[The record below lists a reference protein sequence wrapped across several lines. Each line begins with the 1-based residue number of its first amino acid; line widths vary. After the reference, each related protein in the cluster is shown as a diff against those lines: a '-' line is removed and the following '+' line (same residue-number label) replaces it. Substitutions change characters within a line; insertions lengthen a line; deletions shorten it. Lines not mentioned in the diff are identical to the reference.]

1 VNDAR
6 RNNRRV
12 GLAVIAIFAVIALFV
27 VRLVDIQVVRA
38 ADLNS
43 DSLSKRSVE
52 QVTYG
57 SRGNIVDSSG
67 QVLADSVDRFDITAS
82 PLLVDPFDREAK
94 DGKSVEVSV
103 EEAISELSVATG
115 VPVADVTTA
124 LTEKPEANFAY
135 VAKSVTLETLQA
147 VRKLGIPWTYDV
159 LHPSRTY
166 PNGAVAGNL
175 VGFIGTDGPQAGLEL
190 SLNSCVKSSQ
200 GSATYE
206 RGADGIRIP
215 GSTITAKEPKDGGTL
230 RLTIDKDFQW
240 YVQQTIAKR
249 AQELGA
255 KWATGMVV
263 RVGDGHVMAAA
274 DYPSVDSNNVDG
286 VDPGSTGAKS
296 FTVPYEPGST
306 MKAMTIASLL
316 DAGKIT
322 PTTPVVAPGRR
333 DLGDGSFIKDAWAH
347 ADIPYTATGVLTN
360 SSNTGISILS
370 DKMIKDDRR
379 EYMMKF
385 GLNDVTGAFPG
396 ESSGYVPPTRDW
408 DPVTNYAVQFGQGES
423 NTSAQIASLYQT
435 LGNGG
440 VRMPL
445 TLIEGCEWADGTV
458 TDQPSTEATR
468 AVSESAAD
476 TTVAMMENVV
486 TQGGLSKELTIP
498 GYRVAAKTG
507 TAEVAELDG
516 SGYAGNRV
524 ISIAGLVPAEDPQY
538 AIVIT
543 IGEPSTMKTSS
554 AVSPTFKKVMTQA
567 IKTFR
572 ISPSS
577 EPSPLIPL
585 TW

>member
-1 VNDAR
+1 MNDAR

-215 GSTITAKEPKDGGTL
+215 GSTITAKEPKDGG
-230 RLTIDKDFQW
+230 
-240 YVQQTIAKR
+240 
-249 AQELGA
+249 
-255 KWATGMVV
+255 
-263 RVGDGHVMAAA
+263 
-274 DYPSVDSNNVDG
+274 
-286 VDPGSTGAKS
+286 
-296 FTVPYEPGST
+296 
-306 MKAMTIASLL
+306 
-316 DAGKIT
+316 
-322 PTTPVVAPGRR
+322 
-333 DLGDGSFIKDAWAH
+333 
-347 ADIPYTATGVLTN
+347 
-360 SSNTGISILS
+360 
-370 DKMIKDDRR
+370 
-379 EYMMKF
+379 
-385 GLNDVTGAFPG
+385 
-396 ESSGYVPPTRDW
+396 
-408 DPVTNYAVQFGQGES
+408 
-423 NTSAQIASLYQT
+423 
-435 LGNGG
+435 
-440 VRMPL
+440 
-445 TLIEGCEWADGTV
+445 
-458 TDQPSTEATR
+458 
-468 AVSESAAD
+468 
-476 TTVAMMENVV
+476 
-486 TQGGLSKELTIP
+486 
-498 GYRVAAKTG
+498 
-507 TAEVAELDG
+507 
-516 SGYAGNRV
+516 
-524 ISIAGLVPAEDPQY
+524 
-538 AIVIT
+538 
-543 IGEPSTMKTSS
+543 
-554 AVSPTFKKVMTQA
+554 
-567 IKTFR
+567 
-572 ISPSS
+572 
-577 EPSPLIPL
+577 
-585 TW
+585 